1 MTGTKFRARASEC
14 FKVANS
20 TADPEHKLAHL
31 DLAHRWL
38 RLATQLDEMD
48 GDTRGDARPVPLQ
61 PPTELSG
68 HTAGSVSG
76 LRR

>member
-1 MTGTKFRARASEC
+1 MTGTKFRARANEC
-14 FKVANS
+14 FKVADA
-20 TADPEHKLAHL
+20 TADPDRKLAHL

-38 RLATQLDEMD
+38 RLATQVDEMN
-48 GDTRGDARPVPLQ
+48 GKIRGDAPPVSLQ